1 VRPFE
6 GEKFGQPVDLGGLI
20 WMVIP
25 CNNFGVVPL
34 PSSQQ
39 LKVTGITY
47 KTFLVIVMMLVVIQ
61 YREGGNSPTDIF
73 STGYKFMKFPLPGF
87 HQNSCRN

>member
-1 VRPFE
+1 
-6 GEKFGQPVDLGGLI
+6 
-20 WMVIP
+20 MVIP

-47 KTFLVIVMMLVVIQ
+47 KTVRGDCHDACGDSLQRRWKQPLKNSDWKTTFLLG
-61 YREGGNSPTDIF
+61 R
-73 STGYKFMKFPLPGF
+73 
-87 HQNSCRN
+87 

>member
-1 VRPFE
+1 
-6 GEKFGQPVDLGGLI
+6 
-20 WMVIP
+20 MVIP

-39 LKVTGITY
+39 LKVTATTESPT
-47 KTFLVIVMMLVVIQ
+47 KPFVVIVMLRVVIH

-73 STGYKFMKFPLPGF
+73 STGYKCYKFMKFALPGF